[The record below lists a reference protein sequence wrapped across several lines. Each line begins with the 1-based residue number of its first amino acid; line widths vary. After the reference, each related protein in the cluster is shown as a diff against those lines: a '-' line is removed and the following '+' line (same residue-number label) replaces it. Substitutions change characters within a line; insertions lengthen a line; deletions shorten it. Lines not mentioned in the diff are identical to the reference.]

1 MERSKKSEQMVPAGN
16 TTPEGEIQVQELVYQ
31 TGRVIDND
39 HPGVPLCPVSY
50 NSGPMTDCHQQGLGD
65 HPTGM
70 QMRLFDM
77 TR

>member
-1 MERSKKSEQMVPAGN
+1 MIRDVKESGTCSNHCA
-16 TTPEGEIQVQELVYQ
+16 PEGKIQVKELVYQ
-31 TGRVIDND
+31 TARVIDND
-39 HPGVPLCPVSY
+39 HPGVPLCRVCYHSD
-50 NSGPMTDCHQQGLGD
+50 PMTECHQQGLGD